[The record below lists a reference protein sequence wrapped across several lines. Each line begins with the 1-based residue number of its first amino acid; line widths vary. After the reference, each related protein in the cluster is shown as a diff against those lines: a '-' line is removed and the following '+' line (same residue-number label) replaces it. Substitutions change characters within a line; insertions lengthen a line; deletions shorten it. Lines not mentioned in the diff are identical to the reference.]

1 MNNYLVTIPELL
13 YTLWKSPIIN
23 VQRYDTDVQYGH
35 NKFILLF
42 FVKHTASSLKKI
54 KQYTTVIMFVETKW
68 AATAQ
73 SN

>member
-1 MNNYLVTIPELL
+1 M
-13 YTLWKSPIIN
+13 
-23 VQRYDTDVQYGH
+23 QRYDTDVQYGH
-35 NKFILLF
+35 NKFMLF
-42 FVKHTASSLKKI
+42 FVKQTASSLKKI

>member
-1 MNNYLVTIPELL
+1 M
-13 YTLWKSPIIN
+13 
-23 VQRYDTDVQYGH
+23 QRYDTDVQYGH

-42 FVKHTASSLKKI
+42 FVKQTASSLKKI
-54 KQYTTVIMFVETKW
+54 KQYTTVTMFVETKW